1 MKPKTMILLMLAI
14 GCGLG
19 ASYMT
24 SRLLAEREVPEE
36 EKVTL
41 LVARKDMPTGTSV
54 MNPTDMFV
62 PKEFTVGQ
70 EPKGAITTFDQL
82 KGRVLK
88 QALREGD
95 HIRPE
100 DLMNDKDAWMSYLL
114 PKGYRAI
121 GLRVNIEDI
130 AGGFASLPL
139 SRVDIISTIRRGNDK
154 DSYSQTLL
162 QNVLV
167 LAADQTIHADTNK
180 GAMPATTVTVALT
193 PEEAQKVTLARQ
205 MGTLSLALR
214 SFEDRQKVE
223 VAKTTVE
230 GLLGGA
236 NKSDETMEFPSLPVV
251 PDVPPEPKKT
261 EEPAAPMPEA
271 PKFRTH
277 VVTVINGSR
286 QELIE
291 YRLDENDRV
300 ISSRVVQREGEIT
313 PPPRVDTP
321 PAVTPP
327 ANGEL
332 PGNPPAAPPKLDK
345 GTTA

>member
-24 SRLLAEREVPEE
+24 SRLLAERETPEE
-36 EKVTL
+36 EKVTV

-54 MNPTDMFV
+54 MNPTDMFG
-62 PKEFTVGQ
+62 PKEFTAGQ
-70 EPKGAITTFDQL
+70 EPKGAIATYDQL

-214 SFEDRQKVE
+214 SFEDRQKVD

-230 GLLGGA
+230 GLLGGS
-236 NKSDETMEFPSLPVV
+236 NRSDETMEFPSLPVV

-261 EEPAAPMPEA
+261 EEPMPEA

-286 QELIE
+286 QEQIE
-291 YRLDENDRV
+291 YKLDENDQV
-300 ISSRVVQREGEIT
+300 ISSRIVQREGEVT
-313 PPPRVDTP
+313 PPPRVDAPVP
-321 PAVTPP
+321 PAVAPP
-327 ANGEL
+327 PNGEI
-332 PGNPPAAPPKLDK
+332 PGNPPAAPKADK
-345 GTTA
+345 ATTL